1 MTAITHYFKSTDHF
15 RPVDIEQR
23 VLYEPGA
30 EQFAGI
36 IAEALPY
43 AIETVE
49 NEQSGQFTKSI
60 KIYVCATPGG
70 FENMTGRTVKA
81 ITYRNSV
88 FLSPRLMEQ
97 PETISSYLTYELSH
111 LMLLQHIGLYRFV
124 IMPTWFSEGLAVYVS
139 NGAGAGDVSETEAI
153 EMILAGKHFEPYDNG
168 GIIDFLFPKYGG
180 HWDLEPH
187 MFYRQG
193 MLFVSFI
200 RKYDEQAF
208 KKLLQKL
215 QNGQSFTKSYQ
226 QAYNMSTLQMWELFI
241 KRLESAVER
250 KAAANKRFEP
260 DTNHAGQIWWSLQR
274 LIGRVVWC
282 RSTVVGTR

>member
-1 MTAITHYFKSTDHF
+1 MPHSIQTVCRIVLLGALSLALWSCSTVTAITHYFKSTDHF

-88 FLSPRLMEQ
+88 FLSPRLMGAARDHFLLSY
-97 PETISSYLTYELSH
+97 PRTIASYVAAT
-111 LMLLQHIGLYRFV
+111 
-124 IMPTWFSEGLAVYVS
+124 
-139 NGAGAGDVSETEAI
+139 
-153 EMILAGKHFEPYDNG
+153 
-168 GIIDFLFPKYGG
+168 
-180 HWDLEPH
+180 HWP
-187 MFYRQG
+187 
-193 MLFVSFI
+193 V
-200 RKYDEQAF
+200 
-208 KKLLQKL
+208 
-215 QNGQSFTKSYQ
+215 
-226 QAYNMSTLQMWELFI
+226 
-241 KRLESAVER
+241 
-250 KAAANKRFEP
+250 
-260 DTNHAGQIWWSLQR
+260 
-274 LIGRVVWC
+274 
-282 RSTVVGTR
+282 